1 MDALTRDDGIATDS
15 FSASCAL
22 RMRVSISA
30 IGSLILMLCLLSPAC
45 FGHARDFAPHG
56 DLAQLVAP
64 QAELAVHA
72 ARAPRELAAV
82 AHSRRAGVTRQPLQ
96 LHARG
101 HAIVFRLLEI
111 VDDGE
116 QRCAFGLEFLHGLA
130 ALFVA
135 VDDCGFCHGAI
146 LQVLNGNLKAASSAL
161 ASSSVL
167 AVVVMLMFMPRRASI
182 LSYST
187 SGKIICSLTPRL

>member
-1 MDALTRDDGIATDS
+1 MDAFTRDEGIATDS

-30 IGSLILMLCLLSPAC
+30 IGSLMLMLCLLSPAG
-45 FGHARDFAPHG
+45 FGHAGDLATHG
-56 DLAQLVAP
+56 DLAQLIAP

-72 ARAPRELAAV
+72 ARAARQFAPI
-82 AHSRRAGVTRQPLQ
+82 AHSRRRRIARQLLQ
-96 LHARG
+96 LHACR
-101 HAIVFRLLEI
+101 HAFILGLLEV

-116 QRCAFGLEFLHGLA
+116 QRRAFDLEFLHGLA
-130 ALFVA
+130 TLLVT

-161 ASSSVL
+161 ASSSVF

-187 SGKIICSLTPRL
+187 SGKMICSFTPRL